1 MKTSPIM
8 SVLLKEKPKLDTT
21 KYKKIMLGSSVVV
34 GLFTCGMIMTFHL
47 YEKGYRNILTL
58 PARIYMKSIETELVK
73 ESSVKSDQEISQ
85 EIQQFKTSVKSQKE
99 K

>member
-1 MKTSPIM
+1 
-8 SVLLKEKPKLDTT
+8 
-21 KYKKIMLGSSVVV
+21 MLGSSVVV

>member
-1 MKTSPIM
+1 
-8 SVLLKEKPKLDTT
+8 
-21 KYKKIMLGSSVVV
+21 MLGSSVVV
-34 GLFTCGMIMTFHL
+34 GLFTSGMIMTFHL

-58 PARIYMKSIETELVK
+58 PARIYMKSIETELVT
-73 ESSVKSDQEISQ
+73 ESSVLKSNQEISQ

>member
-1 MKTSPIM
+1 
-8 SVLLKEKPKLDTT
+8 
-21 KYKKIMLGSSVVV
+21 MLGSSVVV
-34 GLFTCGMIMTFHL
+34 GLFTSGMIMTFHL

>member
-1 MKTSPIM
+1 
-8 SVLLKEKPKLDTT
+8 
-21 KYKKIMLGSSVVV
+21 MLGSSVVV

-73 ESSVKSDQEISQ
+73 ESSELKSNREISQ